1 MNKEQGLCMKVPY
14 LPTEKVLDIVNEVI
28 NEYNVMLKNKTN
40 PHEQKVGRHGAMAAL
55 KIRKELLKEI
65 SKRDSMFG

>member
-1 MNKEQGLCMKVPY
+1 MNKEQGLSMKVPY

-28 NEYNVMLKNKTN
+28 NEYNLMFKNKKN
-40 PHEQKVGRHGAMAAL
+40 AHEQSVGRYGPMAAL
-55 KIRKELLKEI
+55 KIKKDLLKEI

>member
-28 NEYNVMLKNKTN
+28 NEYNLMLKNKSN
-40 PHEQKVGRHGAMAAL
+40 PHEQKLADT
-55 KIRKELLKEI
+55 EQWLL
-65 SKRDSMFG
+65 

>member
-1 MNKEQGLCMKVPY
+1 MKVPY
-14 LPTEKVLDIVNEVI
+14 LPTEKVLDIVNEVV
-28 NEYNVMLKNKTN
+28 NEYSLMLKNKTN

-55 KIRKELLKEI
+55 KIRKKLLKEI

>member
-1 MNKEQGLCMKVPY
+1 MKVPY
-14 LPTEKVLDIVNEVI
+14 LPTEKVLDIVNEVV
-28 NEYNVMLKNKTN
+28 NEYSLMLKNKTN